1 MDAVAFLHRRD
12 ANSADLIV
20 ATDVLVYMRGL
31 EDLMREAAR
40 ALAPAGLFAFSTENA
55 TLAETGGLP
64 PAGAGWIERPSE
76 RIAHAPEYLAW
87 AVKRAGLRVARV
99 RDCMVRRDGK
109 AGEIHGKV
117 FILSLIH
124 I

>member
-1 MDAVAFLHRRD
+1 MSLLPF
-12 ANSADLIV
+12 
-20 ATDVLVYMRGL
+20 
-31 EDLMREAAR
+31 
-40 ALAPAGLFAFSTENA
+40 FSTENA

-76 RIAHAPEYLAW
+76 RIAHAPEYLEW

-117 FILSLIH
+117 FIAEHGSWNRRAASGYRVTTVAKQGGDYQPFLGSDGFLLCFF
-124 I
+124 